1 MAKALIATL
10 MDKAAAA
17 KSKETSDAQTRMV
30 TQRLP
35 KSRQLFLSIEH
46 ASGLLAGLAELQA
59 SSSMY
64 DVTLRVEGRPLKA
77 HRVVLAAACEYFR
90 GMFARGLKEARQEEI
105 IIHEVR
111 FSAMEKLIRFIYTA
125 ELELSVEEVQDVLM
139 ASVLLQLS
147 PVIEFCCDFLM
158 SWVEAENIPEL
169 YQLADVYGLRQLA
182 KQLDTYLLENF
193 SSFSRT
199 DAYRHLPMEKVRFL
213 LNSDKLQVSSEREVF
228 QAALLYHHS
237 TGIPG
242 GSTRGL
248 KQDEDYDCFDEDD
261 ETNLMWR
268 RALANPPKLLEC
280 VRYALLSSRM
290 VQSLYSRLNPCPL
303 KEILADA
310 LAYHSNEMLQPVLQT
325 WQTRLRSTYRCVVG
339 FGGMYSTEDNDL
351 NDEAKFLNPKTQRW
365 QTFQPAGRT
374 PRLSNQ
380 GIAVINDFVFL
391 VGGDNNTHGFR
402 AVSDCWRYDPR
413 HNKWS
418 SIAPLQQEHAD
429 HCLCAVGSF
438 LYVVGGRDYVT
449 ELREVERYSL
459 ETNSWEYVQPLPRES
474 YAHAGVAY
482 EDKIFV
488 SCGARED
495 VYLPSLLCYEP
506 ETNKWHQRSPA
517 PVERAWHGMAVAG
530 HLLYLLGG
538 SNRRHGS
545 RRDVLQV
552 HTYEPA
558 NDTWSS
564 VAPLPTGHGE
574 PGISVL
580 SKPED
585 GEVEIYVVGGRS
597 HDVHG
602 RTADVHVFSV
612 KCNSWELCPELE
624 DELSGMACSV
634 LTMPQD
640 LLARVR
646 ESPEGRAAS
655 SRAYEGSSSIS
666 DFDFE
671 NNDVWLDAEI
681 GFSTEED

>member
-459 ETNSWEYVQPLPRES
+459 ETNSWEYVQPLPRE
-474 YAHAGVAY
+474 GWPM
-482 EDKIFV
+482 KIRSLSRV
-488 SCGARED
+488 VPARTCTSHR
-495 VYLPSLLCYEP
+495 YCA
-506 ETNKWHQRSPA
+506 TNP
-517 PVERAWHGMAVAG
+517 
-530 HLLYLLGG
+530 
-538 SNRRHGS
+538 RRTS
-545 RRDVLQV
+545 
-552 HTYEPA
+552 
-558 NDTWSS
+558 
-564 VAPLPTGHGE
+564 
-574 PGISVL
+574 GISAALPQWSVL
-580 SKPED
+580 GTVWRSRATSFTCWAGAIGATAVD
-585 GEVEIYVVGGRS
+585 GMSFRYTRTSQQMTRGQASLHCQPGTASLASRCSRNLKTERWRS
-597 HDVHG
+597 TWWVDG
-602 RTADVHVFSV
+602 RTTYTGAQRT
-612 KCNSWELCPELE
+612 CT
-624 DELSGMACSV
+624 CS
-634 LTMPQD
+634 
-640 LLARVR
+640 A
-646 ESPEGRAAS
+646 
-655 SRAYEGSSSIS
+655 
-666 DFDFE
+666 
-671 NNDVWLDAEI
+671 
-681 GFSTEED
+681 